1 MGGWFGSTA
10 NKGNIFLNILFFIRS
25 LGSGGAERQLVN
37 LAIGLKERGHEI
49 SVVTM
54 YSGGVFE
61 HTLRA
66 TAIPIYCLEKA
77 RRWQVLSPLIQLQK
91 IVQMVQPDI
100 LHSYGPE
107 TNVFLVLHRL
117 FFKKYLLVWGVRVAD
132 LPRKMYGQFESF
144 LYWFECRWSR
154 VPDLVISNSEAG
166 KNLSI
171 KDGFDKSR
179 IKVIQN
185 GIDTDEYRPDSELRN
200 QFRARMGLAAEIKV
214 IGIVGRIDPQKD
226 HQTFIEA
233 VSLLP
238 DHQKAEVAIICVGF
252 RNEQEIRALREQV
265 KSLGLEQR
273 FIWLKRESSTVT
285 VLNGLDIL
293 VSSSISEGFSNVIA
307 EGLAVGLPCVVTDVG
322 DSKLIVSEY
331 GVVVPRKDPQ
341 ALADGISQ
349 MLLDSRLR
357 NDPFSEAARN
367 HIVSKFSIDILVS
380 NTETTLQR
388 LIDEGSP
395 YVRTEK
401 K

>member
-1 MGGWFGSTA
+1 M
-10 NKGNIFLNILFFIRS
+10 NILFFIRS
-25 LGSGGAERQLVN
+25 LGPGGAERQLVN
-37 LAIGLKERGHEI
+37 LAIGLKKRGHEI

-54 YSGGVFE
+54 YPGGVFE
-61 HTLRA
+61 DLLSANNIST
-66 TAIPIYCLEKA
+66 YCLEKA
-77 RRWQVLSPLIQLQK
+77 RRWQILSPLIRLQK
-91 IVQMVQPDI
+91 ILKIVQPDI

-107 TNVFLVLHRL
+107 TNVFLVLQRL
-117 FFKKYLLVWGVRVAD
+117 FFKRYLLVWGVRVAG
-132 LPRKMYGQFESF
+132 LPRKMYGQFESI

-171 KDGFDKSR
+171 KDGFDKSCIR
-179 IKVIQN
+179 VIQN
-185 GIDTDEYRPDSELRN
+185 GIDTDEYQPNSGMRN
-200 QFRARMGLAAEIKV
+200 AFRAKMELTPEKKV

-238 DHQKAEVAIICVGF
+238 EHQKMEVAVICIGSKS
-252 RNEQEIRALREQV
+252 EQETLALREQV
-265 KSLGLEQR
+265 KILGVEKK
-273 FIWLKRESSTVT
+273 FIWLKRESSAVT

-395 YVRTEK
+395 HVWTEK

>member
-1 MGGWFGSTA
+1 M
-10 NKGNIFLNILFFIRS
+10 KIFFFIRS

-37 LAIGLKERGHEI
+37 LAIGLKKRGHEI

-61 HTLRA
+61 DLLLVSGIST
-66 TAIPIYCLEKA
+66 YCLDKGG
-77 RRWQVLSPLIQLQK
+77 RWQIFTPLLRLQRILK
-91 IVQMVQPDI
+91 IVRPDL

-107 TNVFLVLHRL
+107 TNVFLVLHR
-117 FFKKYLLVWGVRVAD
+117 FIFRRYPLVWGVRVAGLD
-132 LPRKMYGQFESF
+132 RAFYGRFEKI
-144 LYWFECRWSR
+144 LYWFQCRWSR

-179 IKVIQN
+179 IKVVQN

-200 QFRARMGLAAEIKV
+200 AFRAKMQLALETKV

-226 HQTFIEA
+226 HHAFIEA

-238 DHQKAEVAIICVGF
+238 DHQKAEVAIVCFGF
-252 RNEQEIRALREQV
+252 RNEQEIQALREQV

-273 FIWLKRESSTVT
+273 FIWLKRERSTVS

-293 VSSSISEGFSNVIA
+293 VSSSIAEGFSNVIA

-331 GVVVPRKDPQ
+331 GCVVPRKDPR
-341 ALADGISQ
+341 ALSDGISQ
-349 MLLDSRLR
+349 MLQDSRLR
-357 NDPFSEAARN
+357 SGAFSEAARN
-367 HIVSKFSIDILVS
+367 HIVRRFSIDTLVN

-388 LIDEGSP
+388 LIDEDSP
-395 YVRTEK
+395 HVWTEK

>member
-1 MGGWFGSTA
+1 M
-10 NKGNIFLNILFFIRS
+10 NILFFIRS
-25 LGSGGAERQLVN
+25 LGPGGAERQLVN
-37 LAIGLKERGHEI
+37 LAIGLKKRGHEI

-61 HTLRA
+61 DLLSANNIST
-66 TAIPIYCLEKA
+66 YCLEKA
-77 RRWQVLSPLIQLQK
+77 RRWQILSPLIRLQK
-91 IVQMVQPDI
+91 ILKIVQPDI

-107 TNVFLVLHRL
+107 TNVFLVLQRL
-117 FFKKYLLVWGVRVAD
+117 FFKRYLLVWGVRVAG
-132 LPRKMYGQFESF
+132 LPRKMYGQFESI

-171 KDGFDKSR
+171 KDGFDKSCIR
-179 IKVIQN
+179 VIQN
-185 GIDTDEYRPDSELRN
+185 GIDTDEYQPNSGMRN
-200 QFRARMGLAAEIKV
+200 AFRAKMELTPENKV

-238 DHQKAEVAIICVGF
+238 EHQKMEVAVICIGSKS
-252 RNEQEIRALREQV
+252 EQETRALREQV
-265 KSLGLEQR
+265 KILGLEKK
-273 FIWLKRESSTVT
+273 FIWLKRESSAVT

-331 GVVVPRKDPQ
+331 GFVVPSKDPR
-341 ALADGISQ
+341 LLSDGISQ
-349 MLLDSRLR
+349 MLRDSRLR
-357 NDPFSEAARN
+357 DDAFSKAARN
-367 HIVSKFSIDILVS
+367 HIVSKFSIDTLVS

-395 YVRTEK
+395 HVWTEK

>member
-1 MGGWFGSTA
+1 M
-10 NKGNIFLNILFFIRS
+10 KILFFIRS
-25 LGSGGAERQLVN
+25 LGPGGAERQLVN
-37 LAIGLKERGHEI
+37 LAIGLKKRGHEI

-61 HTLRA
+61 DLLLA
-66 TAIPIYCLEKA
+66 SGIPTYCLDKDG
-77 RRWQVLSPLIQLQK
+77 RWQIFTPLIRLQRIFK
-91 IVQMVQPDI
+91 TVQPDL

-107 TNVFLVLHRL
+107 TNVFLVIHRFL
-117 FFKKYLLVWGVRVAD
+117 FRRYPLVWGVRVAG
-132 LPRKMYGQFESF
+132 LERELYGRFEKI
-144 LYWFECRWSR
+144 LYWCECRWSR
-154 VPDLVISNSEAG
+154 VPDLIIFNSEAG
-166 KNLSI
+166 KRLSVR
-171 KDGFDKSR
+171 DGFDKSR

-200 QFRARMGLAAEIKV
+200 RFRAKLGLASGKKV

-233 VSLLP
+233 ISLLP
-238 DHQKAEVAIICVGF
+238 EHQKMEVAMICVGF
-252 RNEQEIRALREQV
+252 RNEQETLALREQV
-265 KSLGLEQR
+265 NILGLEKR
-273 FIWLKRESSTVT
+273 FIWLKSQPSTVN

-307 EGLAVGLPCVVTDVG
+307 EGLAVGLPCVVTNVG

-331 GVVVPRKDPQ
+331 GFVVPRKDSQ
-341 ALADGISQ
+341 ALSDGISK
-349 MLLDSRLR
+349 MLQDSRLGS
-357 NDPFSEAARN
+357 DTFSKAARK
-367 HIVSKFSIDILVS
+367 HIVSRFSIDTLVS

-395 YVRTEK
+395 HVWTEK

>member
-1 MGGWFGSTA
+1 M
-10 NKGNIFLNILFFIRS
+10 NILFFIRS
-25 LGSGGAERQLVN
+25 LGPGGAERQLVN
-37 LAIGLKERGHEI
+37 LAIGLKSRGHEI

-54 YSGGVFE
+54 YPGGVFE
-61 HTLRA
+61 DLLSANNIST
-66 TAIPIYCLEKA
+66 YCLEKA
-77 RRWQVLSPLIQLQK
+77 RRWQILSPLIRLQK
-91 IVQMVQPDI
+91 ILKIVQPDL

-107 TNVFLVLHRL
+107 TNVFLVLQQL
-117 FFKKYLLVWGVRVAD
+117 FFKKYLLVWGVRVAG
-132 LPRKMYGQFESF
+132 LPRKMYGRFESI

-179 IKVIQN
+179 IRVIQN

-200 QFRARMGLAAEIKV
+200 AFRAEMQLALETKV

-233 VSLLP
+233 ISLLP
-238 DHQKAEVAIICVGF
+238 EHQKMEVAMICVGF
-252 RNEQEIRALREQV
+252 RNEQETLALREQV
-265 KSLGLEQR
+265 NILGLEKR
-273 FIWLKRESSTVT
+273 FIWLKSQPSTVN

-331 GVVVPRKDPQ
+331 GFVVPQKDSQ
-341 ALADGISQ
+341 ALSDAISE
-349 MLLDSRLR
+349 MLQDSRLR
-357 NDPFSEAARN
+357 SDAFSKAARN
-367 HIVSKFSIDILVS
+367 HIVSKFSIDTLVS

-395 YVRTEK
+395 HVWTEK

>member
-1 MGGWFGSTA
+1 M
-10 NKGNIFLNILFFIRS
+10 KLIFLIRS
-25 LGSGGAERQLVN
+25 LGPGGAERQLVN

-66 TAIPIYCLEKA
+66 NAIPTFCLEKA
-77 RRWQVLSPLIQLQK
+77 RRWQVLSPLVRLQK
-91 IVQMVQPDI
+91 ILKIVEPDL

-107 TNVFLVLHRL
+107 TNVFLVLHRFL
-117 FFKKYLLVWGVRVAD
+117 FRRYPLVWGVRVAG
-132 LPRKMYGQFESF
+132 LERSLYGRFEKI

-154 VPDLVISNSEAG
+154 VPDLVISNSKAG

-185 GIDTDEYRPDSELRN
+185 GIDTDEYRPDSGMRN
-200 QFRARMGLAAEIKV
+200 AFRAKMELTPEIKV

>member
-1 MGGWFGSTA
+1 M
-10 NKGNIFLNILFFIRS
+10 NILFFIRS
-25 LGSGGAERQLVN
+25 LGPGGAERQLVN
-37 LAIGLKERGHEI
+37 LAIGLKKRGHEI

-61 HTLRA
+61 DLLSANNIST
-66 TAIPIYCLEKA
+66 YCLEKA
-77 RRWQVLSPLIQLQK
+77 RRWQILSPLIRLQK
-91 IVQMVQPDI
+91 ILKIVQPDI
-100 LHSYGPE
+100 IHSYGPE
-107 TNVFLVLHRL
+107 TNVFLVLQRL
-117 FFKKYLLVWGVRVAD
+117 FFKRYLLVWGVRVAG
-132 LPRKMYGQFESF
+132 LPRKMYGQFESI

-171 KDGFDKSR
+171 KDGFDKSCIR
-179 IKVIQN
+179 VIQN
-185 GIDTDEYRPDSELRN
+185 GIDTDEYQPNSGMRN
-200 QFRARMGLAAEIKV
+200 RFRAKMELTPETKV

-226 HQTFIEA
+226 HQTLIEA

-238 DHQKAEVAIICVGF
+238 EHQKMEVAIICVGY
-252 RNEQEIRALREQV
+252 RNEQETLALRKQV
-265 KSLGLEQR
+265 KSLGLEKN
-273 FIWLKRESSTVT
+273 FIWLKRESSAVT

-331 GVVVPRKDPQ
+331 GFVVPRKDSQ
-341 ALADGISQ
+341 ALSDAISK
-349 MLLDSRLR
+349 MLQDSRLR
-357 NDPFSEAARN
+357 SDAFSKAARN
-367 HIVSKFSIDILVS
+367 HIVSKFSIDTLVS

-395 YVRTEK
+395 HVWTEK

>member
-1 MGGWFGSTA
+1 L
-10 NKGNIFLNILFFIRS
+10 KLIFLIRS
-25 LGSGGAERQLVN
+25 LGPGGAERQLVN
-37 LAIGLKERGHEI
+37 LAIGLKKRGHEI

-61 HTLRA
+61 DLLSANNIST
-66 TAIPIYCLEKA
+66 YCLEKA
-77 RRWQVLSPLIQLQK
+77 RRWQILSPLIRLQK
-91 IVQMVQPDI
+91 ILKIVRPDL

-107 TNVFLVLHRL
+107 TNVFLVLHR
-117 FFKKYLLVWGVRVAD
+117 FIFRRYPLVWGVRVAG
-132 LPRKMYGQFESF
+132 LERAFYGRFEKI

-171 KDGFDKSR
+171 KDGFDKSCIR
-179 IKVIQN
+179 VIQN
-185 GIDTDEYRPDSELRN
+185 GIDTDEYQPNSGMRN
-200 QFRARMGLAAEIKV
+200 AFRAKMELTPETKV

-238 DHQKAEVAIICVGF
+238 EHQKMEVAIICVGY
-252 RNEQEIRALREQV
+252 RNEQETLALRKLV
-265 KSLGLEQR
+265 KSLGLEKN
-273 FIWLKRESSTVT
+273 FIWLKRESSVVT

-293 VSSSISEGFSNVIA
+293 VSSSISEGFSNAIA

-331 GVVVPRKDPQ
+331 GFVVPPKDSQ
-341 ALADGISQ
+341 ALSDGISQ
-349 MLLDSRLR
+349 MLQDSRLR
-357 NDPFSEAARN
+357 SDAFSKAARN
-367 HIVSKFSIDILVS
+367 HIVRRFSIDTLVS
-380 NTETTLQR
+380 NTEITLQR

-395 YVRTEK
+395 HVWTEK

>member
-1 MGGWFGSTA
+1 
-10 NKGNIFLNILFFIRS
+10 
-25 LGSGGAERQLVN
+25 
-37 LAIGLKERGHEI
+37 
-49 SVVTM
+49 M

-61 HTLRA
+61 DLLSA
-66 TAIPIYCLEKA
+66 NKIPTYCLDKDG
-77 RRWQVLSPLIQLQK
+77 RWQVLLPLLRLQRLLK
-91 IVQMVQPDI
+91 IVQPNI

-107 TNVFLVLHRL
+107 TNVFLVLHQFL
-117 FFKKYLLVWGVRVAD
+117 FRRRLLVWGVRVAGLD
-132 LPRKMYGQFESF
+132 RTFYGRFEKI

-154 VPDLVISNSEAG
+154 VPDLVIANSEAG

-171 KDGFDKSR
+171 KDGFDKSCIR
-179 IKVIQN
+179 VIQN
-185 GIDTDEYRPDSELRN
+185 GIDTDEYRPDSGMRN
-200 QFRARMGLAAEIKV
+200 AFRAKMELIPERKV
-214 IGIVGRIDPQKD
+214 IGIVGRVDPAKD

-238 DHQKAEVAIICVGF
+238 DHQKMEVAIICVGF
-252 RNEQEIRALREQV
+252 RNEKETWALRAQV
-265 KSLGLEQR
+265 KSLGLESK
-273 FIWLKRESSTVT
+273 FIWLKREASTVN

-293 VSSSISEGFSNVIA
+293 VSSSVSEGFSNVIS

-331 GVVVPRKDPQ
+331 GFVVPRKDPQ
-341 ALADGISQ
+341 ALSDGISQ

-357 NDPFSEAARN
+357 NDAFSKAARN